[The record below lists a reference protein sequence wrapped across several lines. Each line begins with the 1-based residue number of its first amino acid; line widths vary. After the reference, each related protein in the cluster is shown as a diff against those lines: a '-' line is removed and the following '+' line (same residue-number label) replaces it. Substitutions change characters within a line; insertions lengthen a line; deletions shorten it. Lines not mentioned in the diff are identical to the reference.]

1 MYKCLNPYESDTKT
15 FKNVSYFKNIYKRL
29 LRVKH
34 TYKKVLMSSSGPVS
48 GL

>member
-29 LRVKH
+29 NNTIKSK
-34 TYKKVLMSSSGPVS
+34 TYL
-48 GL
+48 